1 MSSERVKPSDEER
14 SLRWARVYNGP
25 IEGRKM
31 EGKER
36 VSVKRW
42 HTSTASWIVAI
53 ALALSGRPDAV
64 ILAQAPTKIAVT
76 GQKFVANLYL
86 PSCDSKCPVVLL
98 VGGSGGEIWD
108 YHAESLARRGFAALA
123 LAYFSLKKMPEL
135 PQELDQ
141 IPLEYFQNVLAY
153 VHSHGSLDPE
163 RIGIAGVSKGGE
175 LALLLASV
183 DPRIRAVLAFVPS
196 SVVWQSLPSS
206 AAWDRAA
213 DQQPR
218 RSSWTYKGQP
228 LPFVPYAAAT
238 TTDSLADMYRRSLDQ
253 RELIERAA
261 IPVEGIK
268 APILLLSGK
277 QDTTW
282 PSSLMSEMVMTRLRA
297 RNFGFPYDHIAY
309 DDAGHM
315 IWGRRTDIP
324 ATRRGGTEEGN
335 RVAQDDAERRML
347 EFFGRHLASAR

>member
-1 MSSERVKPSDEER
+1 VRVRAALSVQVHRDKRLTRLPPSAHE
-14 SLRWARVYNGP
+14 S
-25 IEGRKM
+25 
-31 EGKER
+31 

-42 HTSTASWIVAI
+42 HTRTGSWILAI
-53 ALALSGRPDAV
+53 VLALSGRPDAV

-76 GQKFVANLYL
+76 GQTFVANLYL

-98 VGGSGGEIWD
+98 VGGSGGQIWD
-108 YHAESLARRGFAALA
+108 YHAENLARRGFAALA
-123 LAYFSLKKMPEL
+123 LAYFSLQKMPGL
-135 PQELDQ
+135 PPELDQ
-141 IPLEYFQNVLAY
+141 IPLEYFQNTLAY
-153 VHSHGSLDPE
+153 VRSHGSLDPE

-175 LALLLASV
+175 LALLLASM
-183 DPRIRAVLAFVPS
+183 DPRIRAVVAFVPS

-206 AAWDRAA
+206 AAWDRAI

-228 LPFVPYAAAT
+228 FPFVPYAAAT

-253 RELIERAA
+253 REFIERAA
-261 IPVEGIK
+261 IPVERIK

-297 RNFGFPYDHIAY
+297 HNFGFPHEHIAY